1 MGTFR
6 SPCRSKGHSPLRNLP
21 LPAPVSTCAHGTPIS
36 TPITSSLT
44 TLFISAIM
52 AGFFNTN
59 NWKNLFFGKGGGK
72 GKGDGKGDPHD
83 IYKPIEGQRVLSFVD
98 MSNRV
103 QHLCR
108 AHETERADKEEESKL
123 EKSDQRMKQLLV
135 QMGLVDQRKTG
146 KGSASGSAGLETPAK
161 KRARNGAAAI
171 DSLSEL
177 NDNDEDEGLCAM
189 AHKEVVMAAKTIEA
203 ICEKSP
209 LKVKICIHEN
219 KDKPIKL
226 NLNRSSRT
234 RTSTPLPGTRSEL
247 RPSN

>member
-1 MGTFR
+1 
-6 SPCRSKGHSPLRNLP
+6 
-21 LPAPVSTCAHGTPIS
+21 
-36 TPITSSLT
+36 
-44 TLFISAIM
+44 M
-52 AGFFNTN
+52 AGIFNTN

-108 AHETERADKEEESKL
+108 DHETVRAEKEEESKL

-146 KGSASGSAGLETPAK
+146 KGSASGSAGPETPAK
-161 KRARNGAAAI
+161 KRAKTGAAAI
-171 DSLSEL
+171 ESLSEP
-177 NDNDEDEGLCAM
+177 NDNDDDEGLIAL
-189 AHKEVVMAAKTIEA
+189 AHREVVMAAKTIEA
-203 ICEKSP
+203 ICEKAP

-226 NLNRSSRT
+226 NDAAEMIVAHPDFNA
-234 RTSTPLPGTRSEL
+234 STWHEERAKTLKLSASAGRKG
-247 RPSN
+247 SNGITDEAAVIGCIIAKLVVQGKSY

>member
-1 MGTFR
+1 
-6 SPCRSKGHSPLRNLP
+6 
-21 LPAPVSTCAHGTPIS
+21 
-36 TPITSSLT
+36 
-44 TLFISAIM
+44 M

-108 AHETERADKEEESKL
+108 DHETIRAEKEQESKD
-123 EKSDQRMKQLLV
+123 EKNDQRMKNLLL

-146 KGSASGSAGLETPAK
+146 KGSASGSAGPETPAK
-161 KRARNGAAAI
+161 KRAKMSVQAI
-171 DSLSEL
+171 DSLGDF
-177 NDNDEDEGLCAM
+177 NDNDDDDGLIAL

-203 ICEKSP
+203 ICEKTP
-209 LKVKICIHEN
+209 LKVKICIHDN

-226 NLNRSSRT
+226 NDAAEMIVAHPDFNANTWHQERAKTLK
-234 RTSTPLPGTRSEL
+234 LSESAG
-247 RPSN
+247 RKNSNNVSDEAAVIGCLMAKLVCQGKSY

>member
-1 MGTFR
+1 
-6 SPCRSKGHSPLRNLP
+6 
-21 LPAPVSTCAHGTPIS
+21 
-36 TPITSSLT
+36 
-44 TLFISAIM
+44 M

-108 AHETERADKEEESKL
+108 DHETVRAEKEEESKL

-146 KGSASGSAGLETPAK
+146 KGSASGSAGPETPAK

-203 ICEKSP
+203 ICEKAP

-226 NLNRSSRT
+226 NDAAELIVAHPDFNASTWHEERAKTLKLS
-234 RTSTPLPGTRSEL
+234 TSAGRKG
-247 RPSN
+247 SNGITDEAAVIGCIIAKLVVTGKNY

>member
-1 MGTFR
+1 
-6 SPCRSKGHSPLRNLP
+6 
-21 LPAPVSTCAHGTPIS
+21 
-36 TPITSSLT
+36 
-44 TLFISAIM
+44 M

-108 AHETERADKEEESKL
+108 DHETIRAEKEQESKD
-123 EKSDQRMKQLLV
+123 EKNDQRMKNLLL

-146 KGSASGSAGLETPAK
+146 KGSASGSAGPETPAK
-161 KRARNGAAAI
+161 KRAKMSAQAI
-171 DSLSEL
+171 DSLGDF
-177 NDNDEDEGLCAM
+177 NDNDDDDGLVAL

-203 ICEKSP
+203 ICEKTP
-209 LKVKICIHEN
+209 LKVKICIHAN

-226 NLNRSSRT
+226 ADAADLIVAHPDFNAITWHKERATTLKLSDSAGRK
-234 RTSTPLPGTRSEL
+234 G
-247 RPSN
+247 SNNISDEAAVIGCIMAKLVCQGKSY